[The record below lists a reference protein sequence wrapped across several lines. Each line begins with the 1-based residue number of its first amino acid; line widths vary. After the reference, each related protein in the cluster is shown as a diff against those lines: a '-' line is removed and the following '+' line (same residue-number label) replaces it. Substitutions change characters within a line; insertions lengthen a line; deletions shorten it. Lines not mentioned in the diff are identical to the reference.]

1 MKKRIFA
8 LLLVMAMLLSCVFM
22 LTSCPDDGP
31 DNGGNT
37 GDNGGNTG
45 DNGGNTGDNGGTQ
58 GDGDLNLDESVDG
71 GTLGGSTIITDP
83 NDPEAGKNTENKYTP
98 H

>member
-31 DNGGNT
+31 DNGGGTND
-37 GDNGGNTG
+37 G
-45 DNGGNTGDNGGTQ
+45 GGTQ
-58 GDGDLNLDESVDG
+58 GDGELNLDESVG
-71 GTLGGSTIITDP
+71 GGALGGNTIITDP
-83 NDPEAGKNTENKYTP
+83 NDPEAGKDAENKYTP